1 MNMKWHFTTTGLH
14 SIQRYIIGMVAGLVM
29 ANLWAAN
36 AQAHPFVDH
45 ADMDVPSQTVAM
57 QLSLGSELEPAGD
70 RRLFTRDLALGGQ
83 SARDLSLKSFVTF
96 IYREPP
102 MYGRDFLVNLD
113 VFERELFAS
122 VSSVATRS
130 DVADPGEPWLGAAGL
145 PVAADVE
152 PAPTPASRTSLPEPT
167 TLMLVAVGMLGL
179 ILHRR
184 RTNWSEH

>member
-1 MNMKWHFTTTGLH
+1 MNMKRHFTITGLY
-14 SIQRYIIGMVAGLVM
+14 SIQRHILGMAAGLVM
-29 ANLWAAN
+29 ANLWIAN

-45 ADMDVPSQTVAM
+45 ADMDMASQSVAM
-57 QLSLGSELEPAGD
+57 QSLLGSEWEPAGD

-96 IYREPP
+96 IYQEPP

-122 VSSVATRS
+122 LSSVATRG
-130 DVADPGEPWLGAAGL
+130 DVADAREPWLGAAGL
-145 PVAADVE
+145 PVAVHVE
-152 PAPTPASRTSLPEPT
+152 PARASRASIPEPT
-167 TLMLVAVGMLGL
+167 TLMLVAVGILGL

-184 RTNWSEH
+184 RTNWFEH